1 MKEMNALKNCPRVLF
16 QKVLF
21 TMLIGAGCLIVGAA
35 YYLFSKDG
43 ITLALS
49 CLVLIFSLFRS
60 IGLYRTIA
68 KGKYEVVEGTCVSV
82 SQKPMRKH
90 STVKIM
96 DDAGIETTLRLGK
109 QAKVK
114 IGFRYRFYFN
124 QGNQL
129 SVGSEYFDTALS
141 SNHFLGFEELGEFAG
156 DNAVCNGEQ
165 EATEKSRKEPD

>member
-1 MKEMNALKNCPRVLF
+1 MIEMNALKDFPKVLF

-21 TMLIGAGCLIVGAA
+21 TTLIGIGCLIVGVA

-49 CLVLIFSLFRS
+49 GLVLIFSLFRS

-68 KGKYEVVEGTCVSV
+68 KEQYEVVEGTCVSLAA
-82 SQKPMRKH
+82 KPLRKH
-90 STVKIM
+90 TTVKIM
-96 DDAGIETTLRLGK
+96 DDAGVETTLRLSK
-109 QAKVK
+109 QAKIK

-124 QGNQL
+124 QGGQL

-156 DNAVCNGEQ
+156 GAVTHGGT
-165 EATEKSRKEPD
+165 EAAAKHQKVPE